1 MESQTALV
9 PSSPA
14 PERAAWHVIARRI
27 ASVGLLG
34 VAGLCGYIAA
44 EMVPLN
50 TEWIAG
56 WVGLALVCA
65 VGAHAQWNG
74 RPWARGYGLGITV
87 WGLVV
92 SAQACFV
99 LGPHPFTLTG
109 LAGMAALTLLQLL
122 GRGES
127 EPGGRHLL
135 SMALASAAVPCA
147 TIYGLAPQHT
157 LLVSGGVLGGALV
170 VLAGAWGVC
179 RGRTWGLLL
188 GLAGSI
194 VMGLTLA
201 QAQTVGWLQHPH
213 PLLPQT
219 KPLALL
225 ALGIAG
231 VGLSFLSSAIFLAP
245 MVRFVL
251 RGDDSSAR

>member
-1 MESQTALV
+1 MDSQTALV

-14 PERAAWHVIARRI
+14 PERAASHVIVRRI
-27 ASVGLLG
+27 AAVGLLG

-44 EMVPLN
+44 AMAPLN
-50 TEWIAG
+50 TEWIPG

-65 VGAHAQWNG
+65 VGAHAQWVG
-74 RPWARGYGLGITV
+74 RPWARGYGLGITI
-87 WGLVV
+87 WGLIV
-92 SAQACFV
+92 SVQGCFA
-99 LGPHPFTLTG
+99 LGPHPFLLTG
-109 LAGMAALTLLQLL
+109 VAGMTVLTGLQLL

-135 SMALASAAVPCA
+135 SMVLASAAVPCA

-188 GLAGSI
+188 GLAGSV

-201 QAQTVGWLQHPH
+201 QAQAVGWLQHPH
-213 PLLPQT
+213 PVLPQT
-219 KPLALL
+219 NPLALL

-231 VGLSFLSSAIFLAP
+231 VGLSFSSSAIFLAP

-251 RGDDSSAR
+251 RGDDAASS